1 MEREEY
7 VEWVRMNS
15 GIKMNGVVECCNIEG
30 IGYEKKKKE
39 LWVGFK
45 GKKV

>member
-1 MEREEY
+1 MEREGY

-15 GIKMNGVVECCNIEG
+15 GIKMNGVECCNIEG